1 MLLVP
6 RKATTEVVLMMLW
19 SMGYQHVCVTVHLMR
34 VHVRAT
40 LFHVRDRVFGD
51 GEHLEDVA
59 AEDALDLLEID
70 FGKFCALDLL
80 GGVVDEAVDPSVS
93 TMVNMSI
100 PSYAFQPTPYQ
111 VCKGR
116 TS

>member
-1 MLLVP
+1 
-6 RKATTEVVLMMLW
+6 
-19 SMGYQHVCVTVHLMR
+19 MR

-70 FGKFCALDLL
+70 FGEFCALDLL

-93 TMVNMSI
+93 TTVKMSI
-100 PSYAFQPTPYQ
+100 PSYDFQPAPHQ
-111 VCKGR
+111 MWKDR